1 MGDAADPGR
10 FEDATRRH
18 PETTSESPIGVFDSG
33 VGGLTVVAA
42 LRRRLPEES
51 IVYLGDTARLPYGS
65 KSAETVTQYTRKNVD
80 FLLQR
85 GVKAVVV
92 ACNTASALALPHL
105 RSQSGRPAGAG
116 GATSLWGVPVW
127 GVIEPGAR
135 AAAAVT
141 TGRIGVIATD
151 STVRSDAYGK
161 ALAEV
166 APGVRVESRACPL
179 FVPLV
184 EEGWHDDPITEQ
196 VAARY
201 LGPLLAR
208 AEKPE
213 GPGDPNDDERGID
226 TLVLGCTHYPLL
238 HTLLQRVVGP
248 GVTLV
253 DSAASTAEEVARG
266 LAEWGLLA
274 SGPAAEP
281 RLHVTDANPGFAD
294 LARRI
299 LGDDGASLEWVEV
312 T

>member
-1 MGDAADPGR
+1 MSDRTDDDAH
-10 FEDATRRH
+10 RH
-18 PETTSESPIGVFDSG
+18 PEVSAESPIGVFDSG

-42 LRRRLPEES
+42 LRRRLPDES

-65 KSAETVTQYTRKNVD
+65 KSPETVTQYTRKNVD

-92 ACNTASALALPHL
+92 ACNTDSALALPHL
-105 RSQSGRPAGAG
+105 RAQRDQPAGAG
-116 GATSLWGVPVW
+116 GATALWGVPVW
-127 GVIEPGAR
+127 GVIGPGAR
-135 AAAAVT
+135 AAAAAT
-141 TGRIGVIATD
+141 AGRVGVIATE
-151 STVRSDAYGK
+151 STVRSDAYAR

-166 APGVRVESRACPL
+166 APEVRVSSRACPL

-184 EEGWHDDPITEQ
+184 EEGWHDDPVTEQ

-201 LGPLLAR
+201 LEPLLR
-208 AEKPE
+208 GERGE
-213 GPGDPNDDERGID
+213 DGDGIDDGRGID

-238 HTLLQRVVGP
+238 QGLLQRVVGP

-266 LAEWGLLA
+266 LEERGLLA

-299 LGDDGASLEWVEV
+299 LGDDEASLEWVEV